1 MLSEFLESYFSNVI
15 SIQGEIIESIWET
28 LYMTVFT
35 ALIAG
40 VLGILLGVTLV
51 VTERGRILENQRL
64 YSSLD
69 RAVNVF
75 RSVPFIIMLALIAP
89 LTRLLVGT
97 SIGTTA
103 AIVPL
108 VVGTVPFY
116 SRQIQNALLEVD
128 QGVIE
133 AAESMGSSPSEIIF
147 RVYLKEGLPSIIRAS
162 SVTII
167 NLIGLTTMA
176 GAIGAGGLG
185 NLAISRGYNRNQMDV
200 TLVATGVILIIV
212 FASQFV
218 GNYLEKKISH

>member
-1 MLSEFLESYFSNVI
+1 MNAFFETYFPNVLA
-15 SIQGEIIESIWET
+15 IQEEIIESIWET
-28 LYMTVFT
+28 IYMVSIT

-40 VLGILLGVTLV
+40 VLGILLGITLV
-51 VTERGRILENQRL
+51 VTEEGGILENL
-64 YSSLD
+64 KVYNILEKV
-69 RAVNVF
+69 VNIF

-89 LTRLLVGT
+89 ITRWIVGT

-128 QGVIE
+128 KGVIE
-133 AAESMGSSPSEIIF
+133 AAEAMGSSPLEIIF
-147 RVYLKEGLPSIIRAS
+147 RVYLKEGLPSIIRVS

-176 GAIGAGGLG
+176 GAIGGGGLG
-185 NLAISRGYNRNQMDV
+185 NLAIARGHNRNQMDV
-200 TLVATGVILIIV
+200 TLVATSVILVIV
-212 FASQFV
+212 FISQYI
-218 GNYLEKKISH
+218 GNYFAKKTSH

>member
-1 MLSEFLESYFSNVI
+1 MSEFLESYFSNVI
-15 SIQGEIIESIWET
+15 SIQEEIIESIWET
-28 LYMTVFT
+28 LYMTAFT

-51 VTERGRILENQRL
+51 VTARGGILENQRIYNFL
-64 YSSLD
+64 E

-133 AAESMGSSPSEIIF
+133 AAESMGSSPTEIIF

-185 NLAISRGYNRNQMDV
+185 NLAIARGYNRNQTDV

-212 FASQFV
+212 FASQFI
-218 GNYLEKKISH
+218 GNYLEKKTSH

>member
-1 MLSEFLESYFSNVI
+1 MNALLEKYFPNVLE
-15 SIQGEIIESIWET
+15 IQPEIVESIWQT
-28 LYMTVFT
+28 LYMVGVT
-35 ALIAG
+35 AAIAG
-40 VLGILLGVTLV
+40 ALGIILGVVLV
-51 VTERGRILENQRL
+51 VTEPGGILENQQI
-64 YSSLD
+64 YSTLEK
-69 RAVNVF
+69 AVNVF

-89 LTRLLVGT
+89 ITRLIVGT

-108 VVGTVPFY
+108 IVGTVPFY

-128 QGVIE
+128 DGIIE
-133 AAESMGSSPSEIIF
+133 AAKAMGSSPLEIIF
-147 RVYLKEGLPSIIRAS
+147 RVYLKEGLPSIIRVS

-176 GAIGAGGLG
+176 GAIGGGGLG
-185 NLAISRGYNRNQMDV
+185 NLAIARGYNRNQMDV

-218 GNYLEKKISH
+218 GNYLVKKTSH

>member
-1 MLSEFLESYFSNVI
+1 MNTFLENYFPNVLH
-15 SIQGEIIESIWET
+15 IQEEIIRSIWET
-28 LYMTVFT
+28 IYMVSVT
-35 ALIAG
+35 ALISG

-51 VTERGRILENQRL
+51 VTEEGGILESPRL
-64 YSSLD
+64 YHFLE
-69 RAVNVF
+69 RAVNIF

-89 LTRLLVGT
+89 LTRLIVGT

-128 QGVIE
+128 KGVIE
-133 AAESMGSSPSEIIF
+133 AAETMGSSPIEIIF
-147 RVYLKEGLPSIIRAS
+147 RVYLIEGLPSIIRVS

-176 GAIGAGGLG
+176 GAIGGGGLG
-185 NLAISRGYNRNQMDV
+185 NLAIARGHNRNQMDV
-200 TLVATGVILIIV
+200 TLVATGVILVIV
-212 FASQFV
+212 FVSQFI
-218 GNYLEKKISH
+218 GNHLVKKTSH